1 MIRLPIGPDDFADDL
16 LNKRGRSEETL
27 PLPEQAPVLAI
38 EPMWTPPE
46 KSEADKA
53 RAERRAIV
61 PAHTLS
67 IDDISN
73 DDLVP
78 GLVPKRGIGLIVGR
92 YGTGK
97 SFFGIDWGKRLG
109 SGEEWF
115 GRQLEKIGVVYIA
128 AEAGD
133 TFKRRVLA
141 LKPTSDCAL
150 GIIFSP
156 IDFGK
161 ELSAEVSELSG
172 RIIAANEANMLGA
185 PIKMIFVDTL
195 ARSGLKNEND
205 SEAMNNL
212 ITNCDMLGEVTGAIV
227 VGIHHAGWAENRS
240 RGHSSLPAAIDFEIT
255 ISGDDDIRTA
265 EITKSRDGVTGEKM
279 FFRLQ
284 PVDVTADIS
293 SCIIVPIDA
302 PTAKNAE
309 EPKGVTI
316 ADAMLRELSNMACSD
331 TYRKPVQMADGV
343 PPGTYG
349 VLKDTWKQRVL
360 HIGIIDKDGKNPHA
374 QFSQTV
380 SKLVSRQVIR
390 IAGDLVWQVSV
401 VRAG

>member
-1 MIRLPIGPDDFADDL
+1 
-16 LNKRGRSEETL
+16 
-27 PLPEQAPVLAI
+27 
-38 EPMWTPPE
+38 
-46 KSEADKA
+46 
-53 RAERRAIV
+53 
-61 PAHTLS
+61 
-67 IDDISN
+67 
-73 DDLVP
+73 
-78 GLVPKRGIGLIVGR
+78 
-92 YGTGK
+92 
-97 SFFGIDWGKRLG
+97 
-109 SGEEWF
+109 
-115 GRQLEKIGVVYIA
+115 
-128 AEAGD
+128 
-133 TFKRRVLA
+133 
-141 LKPTSDCAL
+141 
-150 GIIFSP
+150 
-156 IDFGK
+156 
-161 ELSAEVSELSG
+161 
-172 RIIAANEANMLGA
+172 
-185 PIKMIFVDTL
+185 MIFVDTL

-212 ITNCDMLGEVTGAIV
+212 ITNCDMLGEITGAIV

-240 RGHSSLPAAIDFEIT
+240 RGHSSLPAAIDFEMT
-255 ISGDDDIRTA
+255 VSGDGDIRTA

-279 FFRLQ
+279 FFRLE
-284 PVDVTADIS
+284 PVHVTDDIS
-293 SCIIVPIDA
+293 SCIVVPIEA
-302 PTAKNAE
+302 PAAKNAE

-316 ADAMLRELSNMACSD
+316 ADAMLRELSNMACND